1 MNDTL
6 KTALDNVEETYK
18 DLATYARNIAVKYT
32 RDTDDIIEYL
42 RGNIETLSDKEI
54 QSAILRIATMSYS
67 FAEVKEYSMLK
78 SVVAETLRKEAYATN
93 FNNAEGT
100 VAIRENTAILDSSG
114 EIVADDVCQAVAS
127 ILKTKSDELHRV
139 VDALKTV
146 LLARMSEAK
155 RMVGLNSGVME
166 Q

>member
-1 MNDTL
+1 VNDTL
-6 KTALDNVEETYK
+6 KTALDAVDETYK
-18 DLATYARNIAVKYT
+18 DLATYAKNIASKYT
-32 RDTDDIIEYL
+32 KETDELVQYL
-42 RGNIETLSDKEI
+42 REHIETISDREI
-54 QSAILRIATMSYS
+54 QSAILSIATISYS

-78 SVVAETLRKEAYATN
+78 SVVAETLRKEAYANN
-93 FNNAEGT
+93 FNSAEGT
-100 VAIRENTAILDSSG
+100 VAIRENTAILNSSG

>member
-18 DLATYARNIAVKYT
+18 DLATYARNISAKYTADTDKLVKY
-32 RDTDDIIEYL
+32 L
-42 RGNIETLSDKEI
+42 RENIETLSDKDI
-54 QSAILRIATMSYS
+54 QSAILNIATTSYS

-78 SVVAETLRKEAYATN
+78 SVVAETLRKEAYASN
-93 FNNAEGT
+93 FNSAEGS
-100 VAIRENTAILDSSG
+100 VAVRENTAILDSSG

-155 RMVGLNSGVME
+155 RMVGINSGVME